1 MNQVAEFFVKLFD
14 SSDWPPR
21 WHCGQWTAFHGWLYI
36 ISDLLIWS
44 AYFSIPIFILRF
56 ISKKQDIRF
65 VRLYFLFAA
74 FILACGATHLFDAIA
89 FWVPLYRLNALIRF
103 ITAVISWVTVFYLVK
118 YLPVIFSLKPQ
129 NILEAEITQ
138 RKKAEDKFRG
148 LLEAAPDGMIIA
160 NEKGEIVLINRQTE
174 KLFVYAKEELIGKP
188 VEVLIPVDFRNKHVS
203 HRTQYMEAPK
213 VRSMGAGL
221 ELYAVKKD
229 GTQFPVEISLSPL
242 ITEEGTLISASVRD
256 ITDRKRSEEKLKKA
270 KKDFQL
276 LVSSVKDYAIFM
288 LDKNG
293 CVASWNTGAEHIK
306 GYTAEEIIGQPLDV
320 FYTEDEKAMGEPQ
333 KNLQRTLQLGHYETE
348 GLRMRKDGTTFFANI
363 VFTSLVD
370 EEGKLYGYAKVTK
383 DITEERKNEEA
394 LKKSNEEMEAFS
406 YSVSHDLRAPLRG
419 IIGFANILE
428 EDFAS
433 KLDGEAK
440 RITRVIKN
448 NAIKMGRLIDDLL
461 AFSRLGRQDI
471 LKTNID
477 SDKMVGDIIADYDIN
492 ANNKKI
498 KWIIHSLPNSKADI
512 NTLQQV
518 WVNLISNAVKYSQN
532 ADNPTIEVG
541 SIKESHSITFFVKDN
556 GVGFDEKYKAKLFK
570 VFQRLHTNEE
580 FEGTGIGLAIVEK
593 IISKHSGNVW
603 AEAELNK
610 GAVFY
615 FSIPVDNDQKT

>member
-1 MNQVAEFFVKLFD
+1 MTVAIDVTELK
-14 SSDWPPR
+14 
-21 WHCGQWTAFHGWLYI
+21 
-36 ISDLLIWS
+36 
-44 AYFSIPIFILRF
+44 
-56 ISKKQDIRF
+56 
-65 VRLYFLFAA
+65 
-74 FILACGATHLFDAIA
+74 
-89 FWVPLYRLNALIRF
+89 NA
-103 ITAVISWVTVFYLVK
+103 
-118 YLPVIFSLKPQ
+118 Q
-129 NILEAEITQ
+129 
-138 RKKAEDKFRG
+138 
-148 LLEAAPDGMIIA
+148 
-160 NEKGEIVLINRQTE
+160 
-174 KLFVYAKEELIGKP
+174 
-188 VEVLIPVDFRNKHVS
+188 
-203 HRTQYMEAPK
+203 
-213 VRSMGAGL
+213 
-221 ELYAVKKD
+221 
-229 GTQFPVEISLSPL
+229 
-242 ITEEGTLISASVRD
+242 RD
-256 ITDRKRSEEKLKKA
+256 IIELNRELEEKIEKR
-270 KKDFQL
+270 
-276 LVSSVKDYAIFM
+276 
-288 LDKNG
+288 
-293 CVASWNTGAEHIK
+293 
-306 GYTAEEIIGQPLDV
+306 
-320 FYTEDEKAMGEPQ
+320 TEQ
-333 KNLQRTLQLGHYETE
+333 
-348 GLRMRKDGTTFFANI
+348 
-363 VFTSLVD
+363 
-370 EEGKLYGYAKVTK
+370 
-383 DITEERKNEEA
+383 
-394 LKKSNEEMEAFS
+394 LKKSTEEMEAFS

-477 SDKMVGDIIADYDIN
+477 TDKMVGDIIADYDIN

-556 GVGFDEKYKAKLFK
+556 GVGFDEKYKTKLFK